1 MIDTLE
7 ALRERYPPAHG
18 RSVAKQLSRLDHHC
32 QAFIALSPFVVLAT
46 GGGEMDA
53 SPPGGPPGFV
63 KVTDAGR
70 LLLPDF
76 PGNNRLDSLSNL
88 VENGKI
94 GLLFLIPG
102 VDETLRVNG
111 RARLSQDAALMA
123 PFALEKRMPSLVIE
137 VTVLEAYLHC
147 AKALMRSQLWD
158 DASRQPRS
166 VLPTMGQML
175 NDHTG
180 ATQAPETQQE
190 MQARYAPDL

>member
-32 QAFIALSPFVVLAT
+32 IAFIALAPFVVLAT
-46 GGGEMDA
+46 GASGEMDA
-53 SPPGGPPGFV
+53 SPRGGPPGFV
-63 KVTDAGR
+63 KVTAAGT

-88 VENGKI
+88 VENDKI

-102 VDETLRVNG
+102 GDETLRVNG
-111 RARLSQDAALMA
+111 RASLSQEA
-123 PFALEKRMPSLVIE
+123 PLLAHFAQEKRMPRLVIE
-137 VTVLEAYLHC
+137 VAVTEAYLHC
-147 AKALMRSQLWD
+147 AKALMRAKLWD
-158 DASRQPRS
+158 PASSQMRS

-180 ATQAPETQQE
+180 MQTLETQQE
-190 MQARYAPDL
+190 MEARYASDL